1 MKTCAQCSM
10 DNTEDATFC
19 RGCGARLASSEAPAP
34 VAAAPMPAPQPS
46 ASRQAAPIEA
56 DLSMQLGRSSR
67 ALWGVLAAVGI
78 VVIGGFGW
86 LLGRSRPAPE
96 QSTSTAPLIVTA
108 PQSEP
113 TTAPAADSPTDAEP
127 STSTSPM
134 PDVSGDW
141 QGSWGGFPATLAV
154 TSQSSDSF
162 SGVLT
167 QRVSKGVFRI
177 AVKGYVSPST
187 RSVTLQ
193 ETRIIEERRPGEWGT
208 QGESIGSFSDDW
220 RRMSGGGVTKVQ
232 KIKWQWA
239 FSR

>member
-1 MKTCAQCSM
+1 MNTCAQCSM

-19 RGCGARLASSEAPAP
+19 RGCGARLGSSGAPSSVPAAPAP
-34 VAAAPMPAPQPS
+34 QTS
-46 ASRQAAPIEA
+46 ALRPTTPVEA
-56 DLSMQLGRSSR
+56 HLSMQLGRSSR

-78 VVIGGFGW
+78 MVIGGFGW
-86 LLGRSRPAPE
+86 LLGRSRPATE
-96 QSTSTAPLIVTA
+96 QITSSAPLIVAA

-113 TTAPAADSPTDAEP
+113 TTAPSSDYPVDSSP
-127 STSTSPM
+127 SPAPSPI
-134 PDVSGDW
+134 PDVSGEW
-141 QGSWGGFPATLAV
+141 QGSWGGFPSTLAI

-208 QGESIGSFSDDW
+208 LGESSGSFSDDW
-220 RRMSGGGVTKVQ
+220 RRMNGGGVTKVQ